1 MNIEV
6 LNPSS
11 AGASFTKHTNH
22 AYLLYY
28 KEFMKDPDHEWKFGE
43 LRKFMENHYGV
54 NNSNSRNMFT
64 LLKDCRFV
72 KYEKGESVSG
82 RSFFTDL
89 GKAYAKTIDS
99 IELLSEDLH
108 PLENKLAYEKF
119 LGIEQEI
126 ICRGLHNVMKTDDSS
141 FTKTLAKT
149 IDFLISFHSIDRIE
163 YALIIYF
170 SSQSNDYL
178 DKLTEV
184 VEKYRKKQIDINVK
198 VNTRDDNSP
207 VKGERTLQE
216 ISALTS
222 YTYICG
228 LLQQAGLVVKEKT
241 RFEFNMNKIEIART
255 MVSGDQY
262 GTN

>member
-1 MNIEV
+1 MDIEV

-11 AGASFTKHTNH
+11 AGASFTDHTNH
-22 AYLLYY
+22 AYLMYY
-28 KEFMKDPDHEWKFGE
+28 KEFMKAPDHKWKFGE
-43 LRKFMENHYGV
+43 LRRFMEDHYGV

-64 LLKDCRFV
+64 LLKDCGFV
-72 KYEKGESVSG
+72 QYEKGELVSG
-82 RSFFTDL
+82 NSFFTDL

-99 IELLSEDLH
+99 IELLSEDL
-108 PLENKLAYEKF
+108 LSTEKKLAYEKF

-141 FTKTLAKT
+141 FTKTLVKT
-149 IDFLISFHSIDRIE
+149 IDFIISFHSIDRIE

-170 SSQSNDYL
+170 SSQSNNYFE
-178 DKLTEV
+178 KLSDV
-184 VEKYRKKQIDINVK
+184 VEKYRKGQIDINVK

-228 LLQQAGLVVKEKT
+228 LLQQAGLVAKEKS
-241 RFEFNMNKIEIART
+241 RFIFNKNKVEIAKA
-255 MVSGDQY
+255 MISGE
-262 GTN
+262 